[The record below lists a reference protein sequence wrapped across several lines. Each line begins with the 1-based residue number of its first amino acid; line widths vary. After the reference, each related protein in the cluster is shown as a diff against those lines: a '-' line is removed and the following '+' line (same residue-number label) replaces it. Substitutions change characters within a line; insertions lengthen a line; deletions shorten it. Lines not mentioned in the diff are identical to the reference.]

1 MYMKSFFQTLLFS
14 FLFTFCSMTNWAQNE
29 INTLSKD
36 VQKGSYAIL
45 EVRLNMEDEFRTV
58 EGRDNEGLSRIALFT
73 GQNKEKEI
81 LNKGFNGFN
90 DVVVYLNE
98 MKKNGWLLIETYT
111 IKGNSLIITHYV
123 FEKKK

>member
-1 MYMKSFFQTLLFS
+1 MKSFFQTLLIS
-14 FLFTFCSMTNWAQNE
+14 LLFTFCTLTNWAQNE

-73 GQNKEKEI
+73 GKNKEKEI

>member
-1 MYMKSFFQTLLFS
+1 MKNTYLQFTFLGILLFS
-14 FLFTFCSMTNWAQNE
+14 TLSFCSQNS
-29 INTLSKD
+29 IKSLS
-36 VQKGSYAIL
+36 QQTSKGDYAVL

-73 GQNKEKEI
+73 GTNKDKEI

-90 DVVVYLNE
+90 DVVKYLNE
-98 MKKNGWLLIETYT
+98 MKQNGWILIETYT